1 MFTFSPWRNL
11 AASTLSAAF
20 LTFGLTT
27 PAQADPQTIRS
38 TLRQLIPSMPQ
49 IDDVAP
55 SPVAGLWQ
63 VRIGGTMIYTD
74 ASGSLLL
81 EGQLTDMRT
90 RTNLTQEAINKALAV
105 PFDSLPLQ
113 DAVITHQEG
122 RGERRIAVFA
132 DPNCGFCK
140 RFEVDLHKL
149 TNVRVYTFMLPFLG
163 QKSADDVR
171 SIMCAGDPSAV
182 WRQWM
187 LNGVA
192 PQPNPGGFQAA
203 AAIERNLAL
212 ARRLGITGTPT
223 TLFVSQ
229 QRLSGAV
236 PLDQVQSRL

>member
-1 MFTFSPWRNL
+1 MLNPSSWRNL
-11 AASTLSAAF
+11 VKSALSVA
-20 LTFGLTT
+20 LLIGLVSE

-38 TLRQLIPSMPQ
+38 TLRQLIPNLPQ

-55 SPVAGLWQ
+55 SPVQGLWQ
-63 VRIGGTMIYTD
+63 VRIGGTLVYTD

-149 TNVRVYTFMLPFLG
+149 TNVRVYTFMVPFLG

-171 SIMCAGDPSAV
+171 SIMCASDPVAT

-187 LNGVA
+187 LSGVA
-192 PQPNPGGFQAA
+192 PQPNQGGCQAA
-203 AAIERNLAL
+203 AAIDRNLEL

-223 TLFVSQ
+223 TLFMNQ
-229 QRLSGAV
+229 QRVSGAV